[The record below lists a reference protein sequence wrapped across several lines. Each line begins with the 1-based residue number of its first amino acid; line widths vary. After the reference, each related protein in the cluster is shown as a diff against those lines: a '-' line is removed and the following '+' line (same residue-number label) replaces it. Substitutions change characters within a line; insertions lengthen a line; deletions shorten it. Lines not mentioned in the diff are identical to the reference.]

1 MAVFVS
7 VFVVLGL
14 AFHKNLT
21 SVQKNSEFDLRDV
34 LWRDIL
40 TVLSFKFVFSLDVEK
55 NIQNVQNMQKQEN
68 SGERT
73 NLTIKDHGIWKIKV
87 TTPILNWR

>member
-21 SVQKNSEFDLRDV
+21 SVQKNSEFDLREV

-40 TVLSFKFVFSLDVEK
+40 TVLSFKFVFSLEVEK
-55 NIQNVQNMQKQEN
+55 NCWCFTCPKLFDVWGQLKITSEN
-68 SGERT
+68 YF
-73 NLTIKDHGIWKIKV
+73 K
-87 TTPILNWR
+87 

>member
-40 TVLSFKFVFSLDVEK
+40 TILSFKFVFSLEVEK
-55 NIQNVQNMQKQEN
+55 NC
-68 SGERT
+68 
-73 NLTIKDHGIWKIKV
+73 
-87 TTPILNWR
+87 